1 MATELKGAI
10 EARKALRK
18 FEPELAKELRKEMA
32 ELLKPIAKKGQG
44 FIPSTVL
51 SGWSKPAS
59 SDTEYRQFPRYDASK
74 AKKGIGY
81 RTSPSLPN
89 NNGFRS
95 LARIVNTSAAGM
107 IYELG
112 GVVNPQGRQP
122 GTDKASMKSLNPN
135 AGKQFIDAL
144 DATGR
149 IVDAS
154 RNNGGAPKSNKMK
167 GRGIIKAWAE
177 DGGKTNAAVLKAIQ
191 NSVDIYNKAMARV
204 R

>member
-18 FEPELAKELRKEMA
+18 FEPELAKLLRKEMA
-32 ELLKPIAKKGQG
+32 ELLKPIAKKAQG

-59 SDTEYRQFPRYDASK
+59 SDTKYRQFPRYDASK

-177 DGGKTNAAVLKAIQ
+177 DAGKTNAAVLKAIQ
-191 NSVDIYNKAMARV
+191 KSVDIYNKAMARA

>member
-1 MATELKGAI
+1 MSAELKGAV

-89 NNGFRS
+89 NQGFRS

-107 IYELG
+107 IYELS

-122 GTDKASMKSLNPN
+122 GKDKSSMKSLNPN

-144 DATGR
+144 DATGQ

-154 RNNGGAPKSNKMK
+154 SNKGGAPRSNKMK
-167 GRGIIKAWAE
+167 GRGIIKAWAQ
-177 DGGKTNAAVLKAIQ
+177 DGGKTNAAVLNAIQ
-191 NSVDIYNKAMARV
+191 KSVNIYNRAMSKV